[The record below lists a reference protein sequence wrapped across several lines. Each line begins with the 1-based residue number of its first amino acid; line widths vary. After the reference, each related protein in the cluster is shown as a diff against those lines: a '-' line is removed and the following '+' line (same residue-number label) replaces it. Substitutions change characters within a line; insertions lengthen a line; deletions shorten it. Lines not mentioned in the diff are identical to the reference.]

1 MKISLIGDSIRMQYE
16 AKVREQLGE
25 DFEIF
30 APAENCRFAK
40 YNLRGMWDWKNDMA
54 GSRIVH
60 WNCGLWDICNI
71 FGDGMFTSVEEY
83 VATVSRIADI
93 LLSRHE
99 KVIFATT
106 TPVRENNPYN
116 DNEEIKK
123 YNEAIV
129 PVLLEKGIVI
139 NDLHSLFAGDTEKY
153 VSDDLIHL
161 SDVAIDIAADA
172 VVKSILEAKDSLS
185 ETECKSQDKSEEKVG
200 APVKFR

>member
-30 APAENCRFAK
+30 APEENCRFAK

-185 ETECKSQDKSEEKVG
+185 ETECKSQDESEEKAG

>member
-1 MKISLIGDSIRMQYE
+1 MKITLIGDSIRMQYE
-16 AKVREQLGE
+16 AKVREKLGAE
-25 DFEIF
+25 FEIF

-40 YNLRGMWDWKNDMA
+40 YNLRGMWDWKEDMA

-60 WNCGLWDICNI
+60 WNCGLWDICDI

-99 KVIFATT
+99 VVIFATT
-106 TPVRENNPYN
+106 TPVRANNPYN
-116 DNEEIKK
+116 DNNEIIK

-129 PVLLEKGIVI
+129 PVLRKKGIII
-139 NDLHSLFAGDTEKY
+139 NDLHSLFINNTEKY

-161 SDVAIDIAADA
+161 SDAAVDIAADA
-172 VVKSILEAKDSLS
+172 VADAILNAEKLLS
-185 ETECKSQDKSEEKVG
+185 DTEYESKDKSEKKTG
-200 APVKFR
+200 APVKFG

>member
-16 AKVREQLGE
+16 AKVREKLGAE
-25 DFEIF
+25 FEIF
-30 APAENCRFAK
+30 APVENCRFAK
-40 YNLRGMWDWKNDMA
+40 YNLRGMWDWKEGMA

-60 WNCGLWDICNI
+60 WNCGLWDICDI
-71 FGDGMFTSVEEY
+71 FGDGMFTSVDEY

-99 KVIFATT
+99 VVIFATT

-129 PVLLEKGIVI
+129 PVLLEKGIMI

-172 VVKSILEAKDSLS
+172 VVKAILDAKDSLS
-185 ETECKSQDKSEEKVG
+185 ETECRSQDKSEEKAG

>member
-16 AKVREQLGE
+16 NRVRELIGE
-25 DFEIF
+25 EHECFS
-30 APAENCRFAK
+30 PAENCRFAK

-185 ETECKSQDKSEEKVG
+185 ETECKSQDKSEEKAG

>member
-16 AKVREQLGE
+16 ARVREKLGSE
-25 DFEIF
+25 FEIF
-30 APAENCRFAK
+30 APVENCRFAK
-40 YNLRGMWDWKNDMA
+40 NNLRGMWDWKEDMA

-60 WNCGLWDICNI
+60 WNCGLWDICDI

-93 LLSRHE
+93 LLSRHDR
-99 KVIFATT
+99 VIFATT
-106 TPVRENNPYN
+106 TPVRANNPYN
-116 DNEEIKK
+116 DNKQIKK

-129 PVLLEKGIVI
+129 PVLSAKGVII
-139 NDLHSLFAGDTEKY
+139 NDLHSLFYPNVGES

-161 SDVAIDIAADA
+161 SDSAIDVAADA
-172 VVKSILEAKDSLS
+172 VVKAILDAKNTLTESECKEIKIS
-185 ETECKSQDKSEEKVG
+185 ETKTG